1 MAVPVSENR
10 TVLKDAN
17 GAQLILA
24 EKTTLRFTATLVDE
38 TGAAIPSSGVS
49 AITLTVYNRDSAT
62 KEILNS
68 VTAVNILN
76 AGRGTLHATSGL
88 LTVTLDPLDNAIVDN
103 TSDLEWHRALIE
115 GTYAAGAKGFKH
127 EIDWQVRN
135 LHKVT

>member
-17 GAQLILA
+17 GAQLIVA
-24 EKTTLRFTATLVDE
+24 EKTTLRCTATLVDE

-49 AITLTVYNRDSAT
+49 ALTLTLYNRDSTT

-68 VTAVNILN
+68 VSAVNILN
-76 AGRGTLHATSGL
+76 TGRGTLHATSGL
-88 LTVTLDPLDNAIVDN
+88 LTVTLDPLDNAIVDSA
-103 TSDLEWHRALIE
+103 SDLEWHRALIE
-115 GTYAAGAKGFKH
+115 GTYAAGAKAFKH

-135 LHKVT
+135 LNKVS